1 MNQAS
6 RLRGREGLSWDVC
19 LLPVLL
25 LVIALA
31 AVPADGATARGEDDV
46 RSLDVGSAEIR
57 FPAPARHAI
66 VLQQAGQV
74 RALYGCGDVIVH
86 PHEPGRALTVVRVE
100 PSRLIVREG
109 ARGGAQVLRAGDPL
123 PGVPGRTFA
132 GTVLLDAVHYRY
144 RRVERVVHLDP
155 VLLALEGSRAIL
167 EVEVSHPTGP
177 ASGVPA
183 EGTDGPV
190 AGLGSPV
197 RTTLDAA
204 LLSHVHLRESA
215 PDRYDVRAADVQAV
229 LENAGRVLAELAP
242 GVVPTFSTTGGVEYR
257 ITSAASDGVL
267 GRQGFTVWAPKLAE
281 RAGIQLGDTILSVN
295 GVPVDGFPS
304 LFRIYQQ
311 LRRTPALATVQME
324 VGRGGTRVTK
334 TYRFR

>member
-1 MNQAS
+1 MSQAS
-6 RLRGREGLSWDVC
+6 RLRGREC
-19 LLPVLL
+19 LPWEGCIFRMLMLGIV
-25 LVIALA
+25 LA
-31 AVPADGATARGEDDV
+31 AAPGNGATAPRQEDDP
-46 RSLDVGSAEIR
+46 SLDGGSAEVR
-57 FPAPARHAI
+57 FPTPARHAI
-66 VLQQAGQV
+66 VLQHPGPVQT
-74 RALYGCGDVIVH
+74 LYGAGAVIVH
-86 PHEPGRALTVVRVE
+86 PQEPGRALTVVRVE
-100 PSRLIVREG
+100 PSHLLVRAG
-109 ARGGAQVLRAGDPL
+109 ASGRPQVLRPGDPL
-123 PGVPGRTFA
+123 PGFPGWTVG
-132 GTVLLDAVHYRY
+132 GTVLVTAVHYRY
-144 RRVERVVHLDP
+144 RRVERIVHWDP

-204 LLSHVHLRESA
+204 LLSQVHLRESA

-242 GVVPTFSTTGGVEYR
+242 GVVPTLSTTGGVEYR

-295 GVPVDGFPS
+295 GVPVDGFAS
-304 LFRIYQQ
+304 LYRIYQQ
-311 LRRTPALATVQME
+311 VRRTPALATIQME
-324 VGRGGTRVTK
+324 VERGGTRVTK
-334 TYRFR
+334 TYRLR

>member
-66 VLQQAGQV
+66 VLQQADQV
-74 RALYGCGDVIVH
+74 RALYGCGDVIFH
-86 PHEPGRALTVVRVE
+86 PQEPGRALTVVRVE

-204 LLSHVHLRESA
+204 LLSQVHLRESA

-324 VGRGGTRVTK
+324 VERGGTRVTK